1 MISGQT
7 NGSLTEGNEEES
19 NRSNAISNEPEVIN
33 ECGKTV
39 DGKDLNPVLV
49 EKAVKVSRA
58 IEGRS
63 EISLWVSRLKL
74 C

>member
-7 NGSLTEGNEEES
+7 NGSITEGNEEES
-19 NRSNAISNEPEVIN
+19 NRSNAIFNEPEVIN

-63 EISLWVSRLKL
+63 EISLWVSRFKL